1 MRLRKLSKH
10 LVVLFCLIVPGSILA
25 LAQSQPL
32 SPALRAAVGQWQ
44 VINDQGKPGGHV
56 ETYLVNGLLFG
67 KVTQSRP
74 ERPPNEP
81 CDKCPGEL
89 KDKPVLGM
97 IIIRDFRP
105 DGDRWVGGTVL
116 DPENGKIYKGK
127 IWSVGEG
134 KLRLRGYVG
143 IPLFGRSE
151 TWVRLHQSEPKAS
164 SLGNPH

>member
-1 MRLRKLSKH
+1 MRLRTLSLLGI
-10 LVVLFCLIVPGSILA
+10 LVCLLFPVLSRV

-44 VINDQGKPGGHV
+44 VIDDEGKPGGHV
-56 ETYLVNGLLFG
+56 ETYLVDGHLFG

-74 ERPPNEP
+74 GRPPNEL

-97 IIIRDFRP
+97 VIIRDFRP
-105 DGDRWVGGTVL
+105 DGDRWTGGTVL
-116 DPENGKIYKGK
+116 DPKNGKTYKGK
-127 IWSVGEG
+127 IWSIGED

-143 IPLFGRSE
+143 ISLLGRSE
-151 TWVRLHQSEPKAS
+151 TWVRLSAGKQTAGSRGSPQ
-164 SLGNPH
+164 